1 MNFFNY
7 KIIEYDEHNV
17 EHVIFQLNNSNIY
30 FANITPMTRA
40 NHVLNVYG
48 STFIDNEE
56 LMNQYDGTFSF
67 NSQNTLYTDSLALQ
81 VDQLFNALMDCEQ
94 NKRTIS
100 IYVQAADENILTEY
114 AKILNHAQIELVI
127 KTLKIEQK
135 NVIGLLNMVYKNIE

>member
-56 LMNQYDGTFSF
+56 LINQYDGTFSF